1 MGGGKDYT
9 DMVEKFRYQ
18 FQFLQNF
25 ITFLSLTNLSQ
36 MMMMLL
42 HLFKP
47 LVLFH
52 SILQFRIVG
61 TWLLFHQWFFQK
73 SMKLPFLTP
82 LFYWLKLVLLLL
94 ISL

>member
-52 SILQFRIVG
+52 SILQCRIVG
-61 TWLLFHQWFFQK
+61 TWLLFEHNRSFTW
-73 SMKLPFLTP
+73 SMYEEYLNFLV
-82 LFYWLKLVLLLL
+82 FYLSQVLT
-94 ISL
+94 

>member
-9 DMVEKFRYQ
+9 EMVEKISLPAS
-18 FQFLQNF
+18 FLQNF

-36 MMMMLL
+36 MMMLL

-52 SILQFRIVG
+52 STLQCRIVG
-61 TWLLFHQWFFQK
+61 TWLIFEQTGLLVGAC
-73 SMKLPFLTP
+73 MRYLDFLV
-82 LFYWLKLVLLLL
+82 FYLSQVLT
-94 ISL
+94 